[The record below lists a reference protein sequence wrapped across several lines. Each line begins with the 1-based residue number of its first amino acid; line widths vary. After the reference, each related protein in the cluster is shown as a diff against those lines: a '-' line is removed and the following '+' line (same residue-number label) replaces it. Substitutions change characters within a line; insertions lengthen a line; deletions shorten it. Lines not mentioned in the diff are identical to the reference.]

1 MQMNG
6 QFHKLV
12 KAFNGSKM
20 QVTAFNCGQ
29 AEVLNMQKRLR
40 ERSTLHICLIAMPK
54 RQTLRLTICRRPLIH
69 RLYCTLINN
78 THSNKQSRKFLGL
91 NKTRV
96 DSN

>member
-29 AEVLNMQKRLR
+29 AEVLNMQKRLQ
-40 ERSTLHICLIAMPK
+40 ESSTLHICLIATPK
-54 RQTLRLTICRRPLIH
+54 R
-69 RLYCTLINN
+69 
-78 THSNKQSRKFLGL
+78 
-91 NKTRV
+91 
-96 DSN
+96 